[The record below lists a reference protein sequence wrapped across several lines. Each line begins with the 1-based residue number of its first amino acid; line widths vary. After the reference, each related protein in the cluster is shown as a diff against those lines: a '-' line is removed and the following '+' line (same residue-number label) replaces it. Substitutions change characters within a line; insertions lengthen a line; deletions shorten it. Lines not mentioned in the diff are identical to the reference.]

1 MLPTEGWQIQYNL
14 PEMSTDEFLADLA
27 KDETLIELGLLSKVD
42 VAMKFYSLTDPAAAV
57 RKLQE
62 VAQYNL
68 MFPFTPPVTKPKF

>member
-1 MLPTEGWQIQYNL
+1 
-14 PEMSTDEFLADLA
+14 LADLA

-68 MFPFTPPVTKPKF
+68 MFPFTPPTTKPKF